1 MNYDLT
7 RMPAIAAALDTL
19 ERDCAITVALK
30 ISDESCKMDA
40 YEKSVFMLL
49 YDTLPEQSTDFF
61 EPGVFSIIQEARS
74 TPSAQAYAAVKA
86 EREAAMDFIGRPKMK
101 AFKAAIRVRLSV

>member
-1 MNYDLT
+1 MNYDLN
-7 RMPAIAAALDTL
+7 RMPAVAAALDSF
-19 ERDCAITVALK
+19 EKDCAITVALK

-49 YDTLPEQSTDFF
+49 YDALPEQTSDFF
-61 EPGVFSIIQEARS
+61 EPDVFAVIQQARLR
-74 TPSAQAYAAVKA
+74 PSAQAYAAVKE

-101 AFKAAIRVRLSV
+101 AFKAAIRVRLAV